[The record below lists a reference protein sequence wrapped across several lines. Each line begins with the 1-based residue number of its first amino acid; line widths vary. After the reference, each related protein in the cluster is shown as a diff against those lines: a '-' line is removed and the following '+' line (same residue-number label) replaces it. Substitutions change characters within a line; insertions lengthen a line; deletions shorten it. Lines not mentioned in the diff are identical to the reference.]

1 MPDGVLTN
9 TTEQLTTLPFHEIGV
24 ETILYIVIIIVIAYI
39 LVRIISF
46 VLRFVSEKIP
56 GYRHPI
62 TMLIPLL
69 KIVIYFTALYYVLF
83 ALIEPDI
90 TQLIAFFGLFGA
102 ALGLG
107 LKDLLADIV
116 GGIVIIFEK
125 PYQIGDKITF
135 GDYYG
140 EVKDIG
146 IRATTLVTPGDS
158 LVTVPNYLV
167 FSKAVSSGNAGN
179 VAMMVIIDLFVDP
192 EADAGAA
199 MNILKEAVVTSKYV
213 YISEKFPYTLLLDDF
228 PYYKRIRAKAYVNDL
243 RNEFEFMSEV
253 TRRTWIEYRKLGIR
267 PTSYRFP
274 EADRDNFNRSFTK
287 QARQDRD

>member
-9 TTEQLTTLPFHEIGV
+9 TTEQLTTLPITEIGV
-24 ETILYIVIIIVIAYI
+24 ETILYIVSIIVIAYL
-39 LVRIISF
+39 LVRVISF

-56 GYRHPI
+56 GYRHTI
-62 TMLIPLL
+62 TMLIPLF
-69 KIVIYFTALYYVLF
+69 KIIIYFTALYYVLF

-107 LKDLLADIV
+107 LKDLFSDIM

-125 PYQIGDKITF
+125 PFQIGDKITF
-135 GDYYG
+135 GSYYG

-253 TRRTWIEYRKLGIR
+253 TRRAWIEYRKLGIR

-287 QARQDRD
+287 

>member
-9 TTEQLTTLPFHEIGV
+9 TTEQLTTLPITEIGV
-24 ETILYIVIIIVIAYI
+24 ETILYIVSIIVIAYL
-39 LVRIISF
+39 LVRVISF

-69 KIVIYFTALYYVLF
+69 KILIYFSALYHIIF
-83 ALIEPDI
+83 SIFQPDI
-90 TQLIAFFGLFGA
+90 AQLVAFFAVFGA

-107 LKDLLADIV
+107 LKDLFSDIM

-125 PYQIGDKITF
+125 PFQIGDKITF
-135 GDYYG
+135 GSYYG

-192 EADAGAA
+192 ESDAGAA

-213 YISEKFPYTLLLDDF
+213 YISEKFPYTILLDDF

-253 TRRTWIEYRKLGIR
+253 TRRAWIEYRKLGIR

-274 EADRDNFNRSFTK
+274 EADRDNFNSSFTK

>member
-1 MPDGVLTN
+1 MPNGVLTN
-9 TTEQLTTLPFHEIGV
+9 TTEQLTTLPFNEIGV
-24 ETILYIVIIIVIAYI
+24 ETILYIVFIIVIAYL
-39 LVRIISF
+39 LVRVISF

-56 GYRHPI
+56 SYRHPI

-69 KIVIYFTALYYVLF
+69 KITIYFTALYYVLF
-83 ALIEPDI
+83 ALIEPDL

-107 LKDLLADIV
+107 LKDLLADII

-146 IRATTLVTPGDS
+146 IRSTKLVTPDDS
-158 LVTVPNYLV
+158 QVSVPNFKI
-167 FSKAVSSGNAGN
+167 FSEAVSSGNAGDI
-179 VAMMVIIDLFVDP
+179 AMMVVIDLFIDP
-192 EADAGAA
+192 DGESGKA
-199 MNILKEAVVTSKYV
+199 MSILKEAVTTSKFVIVSKKYPCT
-213 YISEKFPYTLLLDDF
+213 ILLQDF
-228 PYYKRIRAKAYVNDL
+228 PYYKRIRARAYVNDL

-253 TRRTWIEYRKLGIR
+253 TRRAWIEYRKLGIH
-267 PTSYRFP
+267 PTQYRFP
-274 EADRDNFNRSFTK
+274 ETGSSDSGNGS
-287 QARQDRD
+287 